1 MAWPIVIDSCVLV
14 PGGLR
19 DDLLSIAAE
28 GLFRPVWSS
37 EILVEVGR
45 TLGGPRFTLRAD
57 AVAHLLDEMRATFPH
72 AGVDGWESRV
82 RWVPDA
88 VDAQDRHVVAAAL
101 AAEARII
108 VTVNTRHFATHGLAS
123 SLGIEVKRP
132 DDFLVDQW
140 TISPRRAANG
150 VRRQIARIGRTPQ
163 EHVAAV
169 LPRLPQ
175 YAEMLALDIGLLGE
189 PR

>member
-1 MAWPIVIDSCVLV
+1 MAWPVVLDSCVLV

-37 EILVEVGR
+37 EILAEVGR
-45 TLGGPRFTLRAD
+45 TLSGPRFSLRAD
-57 AVAHLLDEMRATFPH
+57 AIAHLLGEMWATFPH
-72 AGVDGWESRV
+72 AGVDGWEARV

-108 VTVNTRHFATHGLAS
+108 VTVNVRHFAVEELAS

-132 DDFLVDQW
+132 DDFLVDQ
-140 TISPRRAANG
+140 
-150 VRRQIARIGRTPQ
+150 
-163 EHVAAV
+163 
-169 LPRLPQ
+169 
-175 YAEMLALDIGLLGE
+175 
-189 PR
+189 